1 MENKHDCFFDGD
13 SATYKEATKKQK
25 AVGALLKAKDK
36 INDAVYI
43 LSTAIHSEILDSHN
57 SDIMSAQSSLQT
69 TKTYIDKGLSDLWE
83 NKTPAQKQ
91 NAPSS
96 VLGHP

>member
-13 SATYKEATKKQK
+13 STTYKKATKKQK

-43 LSTAIHSEILDSHN
+43 LSTAIHSGILDSHN

-69 TKTYIDKGLSDLWE
+69 AKTCVEKELSDLWE
-83 NKTPAQKQ
+83 NKTPAQKE
-91 NAPSS
+91 NVPSS